1 MDKDALLQK
10 TFIYCISLSRAMDR
24 GKRSEPAELLAIV
37 LFGFLLRLFAG
48 RSSLTE
54 NGILLPGYD
63 EFYHMRRIFYT
74 VNHFPNTLWFDSY
87 LNYPHGLVIT
97 WPPLFD
103 QISAAL
109 SVILGQHTKAGVEMV
124 ASFVPVLNGILA
136 IIVVYCIV
144 KELFDHRV
152 ALLASLMTALAPY
165 FILKTMFAGTDHH
178 SLEVLLQ
185 LVTLLFIIMA
195 TSRKEKRYLFACAA
209 GVAMAALAYTW
220 QGAGIYLGI
229 FLVYAAIRMTL
240 DLKDGR
246 PSTDTATTLLIAF
259 GLAFMLVL
267 PFWNTPWLSPSFLGI
282 AAIIVALSIM
292 FALFRFME
300 VRKVSWTM
308 FPLSILVLVIVF
320 VLSAR
325 LMSGFFGLGAL
336 IQYGLDYI
344 WGGGMIGKI
353 GEAEPLVYNA
363 ETFFQVVFSW
373 LGLNLLFSLAGI
385 AASIIYIRQSDGG
398 KRQGRLLLL
407 VWAVF
412 TLLLT
417 FGQTRFLYISIIA
430 MGVLISIFF
439 FWIVDLVEK
448 RLAERPEKAPKG
460 WAAILLLL
468 LITPMLAGAVYV
480 VYSVGGTPPE
490 VEGDWQESL
499 IWLKEN
505 SNTTSYYDLPLK
517 VPEYSVMS
525 WWDYGNWIVYMAERP
540 VVANNFQAGVVD
552 AARFYLSESE
562 ENATAVLDAR
572 GSRFIL
578 ADFDLVYGKLPAL
591 TTWAD
596 EDIDSYYRMEVD
608 GSQIAAIP
616 QPRLFNTTLGRL
628 YFFDGAGTGH
638 FRLIHESSTF
648 IGSGDNPKSEVKIF
662 EYVPGAVIR
671 VQTGTDQKV
680 GALLNMTSNQG
691 RPFNYVNEAT
701 STGGA
706 FEIRVPYSTEARYG
720 THAVD
725 PYLVFSGNENGVKMQ
740 NLDVSEEDVLKGRTI
755 EVTF

>member
-1 MDKDALLQK
+1 
-10 TFIYCISLSRAMDR
+10 MDR

-63 EFYHMRRIFYT
+63 EFYHMRRILYT

-87 LNYPHGLVIT
+87 LNYPHGLFIT

-103 QISAAL
+103 QISATL
-109 SVILGQHTKAGVEMV
+109 CVILGQHTKAGVEMV
-124 ASFVPVLNGILA
+124 ASFVPMLNGILA

-152 ALLASLMTALAPY
+152 ALMASFMTALAPY

-178 SLEVLLQ
+178 SLEVLLL
-185 LVTLLFIIMA
+185 LVTLLFVIMA
-195 TSRKEKRYLFACAA
+195 TTRKEKRYLFAGAA

-220 QGAGIYLGI
+220 LGAGIYLGI
-229 FLVYAAIRMTL
+229 FLVYAAVRMTL
-240 DLKDGR
+240 DLRDER

-259 GLAFMLVL
+259 VVAFILVL

-282 AAIIVALSIM
+282 AAVIVALSIM
-292 FALFRFME
+292 FALSRFME
-300 VRKVSWTM
+300 ARKVSWVK
-308 FPLSILVLVIVF
+308 FPLSILALVIVF

-325 LMSGFFGLGAL
+325 FMSGFFGLGAL

-353 GEAEPLVYNA
+353 SEAEPLVHNLATLY
-363 ETFFQVVFSW
+363 QVVFSW

-385 AASIIYIRQSDGG
+385 AALIIHIRHSVGG
-398 KRQGRLLLL
+398 MRQGRLLLL

-412 TLLLT
+412 ALLLT

-430 MGVLISIFF
+430 MGVLISILFF
-439 FWIVDLVEK
+439 LVVDLVDK
-448 RLAERPEKAPKG
+448 RLSAGQEKAPKG
-460 WAAILLLL
+460 WAAIVL
-468 LITPMLAGAVYV
+468 LILIAPMLGDAVYV
-480 VYSVGGTPPE
+480 VSSAGSTPPP

-499 IWLKEN
+499 LWLKEN
-505 SNTTSYYDLPLK
+505 SDTTSYYDHPLNI
-517 VPEYSVMS
+517 PEYSVMS

-540 VVANNFQAGVVD
+540 VVANNFQAGVED
-552 AARFYLSESE
+552 AARFYLSENE
-562 ENATAVLDAR
+562 ENATALLNAR
-572 GSRFIL
+572 GSRYIM

-591 TTWAD
+591 ISWTNGD
-596 EDIDSYYRMEVD
+596 LDSYMRMEED

-628 YFFDGAGTGH
+628 YLFDGAGTGH

-648 IGSGDNPKSEVKIF
+648 VGGRDNPKSEVKIF
-662 EYVPGAVIR
+662 EYVPGALIR
-671 VQTGTDQKV
+671 VQAGPDQKV
-680 GALLNMTSNQG
+680 GALLNITTNQG
-691 RPFNYVNEAT
+691 RSFNYVNEAT
-701 STGGA
+701 PNDGV
-706 FEIRVPYSTEARYG
+706 FEMRVPYSTEDRYG
-720 THAVD
+720 TRAVD
-725 PYLVFSGNENGVKMQ
+725 PYLVFSGNEKGVKMQ
-740 NLDVSEEDVLKGRTI
+740 NLNVSEEDVLKGRTL
-755 EVTF
+755 EVIF